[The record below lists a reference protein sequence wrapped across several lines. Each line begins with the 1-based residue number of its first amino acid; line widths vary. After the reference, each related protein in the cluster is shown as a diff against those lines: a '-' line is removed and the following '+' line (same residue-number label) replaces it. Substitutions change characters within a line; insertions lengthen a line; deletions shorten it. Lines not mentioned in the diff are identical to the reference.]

1 VRLGEEISEPFKA
14 LIGILIGDP
23 ASPTLWNL
31 YMSDFVMSMDLDDVI
46 LSGASASNLEHAD
59 DILLMSYSARGLQ
72 TKLNVVLLWCSM
84 NFMRINAAKSFIA
97 IFGTLPST
105 LPIFTLGDNMVDV
118 VEKITY
124 VGITFQMTHP
134 NIFASHYCTKASKA

>member
-31 YMSDFVMSMDLDDVI
+31 YMSDFVMSMDPDDVI

-72 TKLNVVLLWCSM
+72 QN
-84 NFMRINAAKSFIA
+84 
-97 IFGTLPST
+97 
-105 LPIFTLGDNMVDV
+105 
-118 VEKITY
+118 
-124 VGITFQMTHP
+124 
-134 NIFASHYCTKASKA
+134 

>member
-1 VRLGEEISEPFKA
+1 
-14 LIGILIGDP
+14 
-23 ASPTLWNL
+23 
-31 YMSDFVMSMDLDDVI
+31 MSDFVISMDPDDVI
-46 LSGASASNLEHAD
+46 LGGASASNLEHAD

-72 TKLNVVLLWCSM
+72 TQLNVVLLWCSM
-84 NFMRINAAKSFIA
+84 NFMCINAVKSFIA

-124 VGITFQMTHP
+124 VGITFQTTHP
-134 NIFASHYCTKASKA
+134 NIFASHYCTKASKARVTAM